1 MPSAW
6 VRAWR
11 GSNSPDPAT
20 GPAVRKTTS
29 NSRACTTRFSFRTS
43 PNSPAPTRTPR
54 AASSRPSM
62 NFTTAASRSWCRPRR
77 RPPSFIGA
85 NGSRSS
91 FTAPRAASWKCRRN
105 AISPAN
111 TNPWHNSRMKTVA
124 EFKIH
129 YRQILGEAG
138 EVLAP
143 LPQFAQDT
151 AEVLRMYRAMTL
163 VRVFDAKAVNLQR
176 TGQLGT
182 YPSSLGH
189 EATHVGVGAAM
200 RPEDVLAPVYRE
212 FGTQLWRGVTMTE
225 ILTYWG
231 GDERGNDFAVPRQ
244 DFAWCVPIA
253 TQTLHA
259 AGAAM
264 AFKVRKEPRCA
275 LAYIGDGG
283 TSEGAFYEALN
294 LAGSRALPV
303 VFVIVNNGWAISV
316 PVSAQTA
323 AKTLAQKAV
332 AAGIPGVQV
341 DGNDVFAVRGG
352 VAEALGAARLGAGPS
367 VIEAMTYRL
376 SDHTTADDATRYRSG
391 EEVKDAWALEPLIR
405 LRKFLIDAGLWDA
418 AKEYA
423 LLEECTQKVDAAV
436 R

>member
-1 MPSAW
+1 
-6 VRAWR
+6 
-11 GSNSPDPAT
+11 
-20 GPAVRKTTS
+20 
-29 NSRACTTRFSFRTS
+29 
-43 PNSPAPTRTPR
+43 
-54 AASSRPSM
+54 
-62 NFTTAASRSWCRPRR
+62 
-77 RPPSFIGA
+77 
-85 NGSRSS
+85 
-91 FTAPRAASWKCRRN
+91 
-105 AISPAN
+105 
-111 TNPWHNSRMKTVA
+111 MKTVA
-124 EFKIH
+124 EFKVH
-129 YRQILGEAG
+129 YRQTLREDGA
-138 EVLAP
+138 VVAP
-143 LPQFAQDT
+143 LPQFAKDS

-189 EATHVGVGAAM
+189 EAAHVGVGAAM

-316 PVSAQTA
+316 PTKAQTA

-341 DGNDVFAVRGG
+341 DGNDVFAVREVVG
-352 VAEALGAARLGAGPS
+352 EALEAARRGAGPS
-367 VIEAMTYRL
+367 VIEALTYRL
-376 SDHTTADDATRYRSG
+376 SDHTTADDASRYRSG

-405 LRKFLIDAGLWDA
+405 IRKFLIDAGLWDA
-418 AKEYA
+418 AKERD
-423 LLEECTQKVDAAV
+423 LLEECAQKVDAAV
-436 R
+436 IEYLGRAKPATDAMFDHLFAALPAHLTEQRLIARKYGSKPGSLSD

>member
-1 MPSAW
+1 
-6 VRAWR
+6 
-11 GSNSPDPAT
+11 
-20 GPAVRKTTS
+20 
-29 NSRACTTRFSFRTS
+29 
-43 PNSPAPTRTPR
+43 
-54 AASSRPSM
+54 
-62 NFTTAASRSWCRPRR
+62 
-77 RPPSFIGA
+77 
-85 NGSRSS
+85 
-91 FTAPRAASWKCRRN
+91 
-105 AISPAN
+105 
-111 TNPWHNSRMKTVA
+111 MKTVA
-124 EFKIH
+124 EFQIH
-129 YRQILGEAG
+129 YRQILDPGG
-138 EVLAP
+138 NVVAP
-143 LPQFAQDT
+143 LPQFAKDT

-189 EATHVGVGAAM
+189 EAAHVGIGAAM

-294 LAGSRALPV
+294 LAGSRSLPV

-316 PVSAQTA
+316 PTKAQTA

-341 DGNDVFAVRGG
+341 DGNDVFAVRETVG
-352 VAEALGAARLGAGPS
+352 EALAAARQGAGPS
-367 VIEAMTYRL
+367 LIEALTYRL
-376 SDHTTADDATRYRSG
+376 SDHTTADDASRYRPAQ
-391 EEVKDAWALEPLIR
+391 EVKDAWALEPMIR
-405 LRKFLIDAGLWDA
+405 IRTFLVATGLWDA
-418 AKEYA
+418 AKEHA
-423 LLEECTQKVDAAV
+423 LLEECMLRVDAAV
-436 R
+436 TEYLGKSKPATDAMFDHLFAALPAHLREQRLIARKYGCGH

>member
-1 MPSAW
+1 M
-6 VRAWR
+6 
-11 GSNSPDPAT
+11 N
-20 GPAVRKTTS
+20 
-29 NSRACTTRFSFRTS
+29 RTS
-43 PNSPAPTRTPR
+43 PEARL
-54 AASSRPSM
+54 A
-62 NFTTAASRSWCRPRR
+62 
-77 RPPSFIGA
+77 
-85 NGSRSS
+85 
-91 FTAPRAASWKCRRN
+91 K
-105 AISPAN
+105 
-111 TNPWHNSRMKTVA
+111 PWHNSQMELVA

-129 YRQILGEAG
+129 YKQILGPGG
-138 EVLAP
+138 EVVAT
-143 LPQFAQDT
+143 LPQFAQDP
-151 AEVLRMYRAMTL
+151 AALLRMYQAMTL

-182 YPSSLGH
+182 YPSCLGH
-189 EATHVGVGAAM
+189 EAAHVGVGAAM

-231 GDERGNDFAVPRQ
+231 GDERGNDFAVPRG

-316 PVSAQTA
+316 PVAAQTA
-323 AKTLAQKAV
+323 TQTLAQKAV

-341 DGNDVFAVRGG
+341 DGNDVFAVRA
-352 VAEALGAARLGAGPS
+352 VVEEALEAARRGAGPTL
-367 VIEAMTYRL
+367 IEALTYRL
-376 SDHTTADDATRYRSG
+376 SDHTTADDASRYRSAQ
-391 EEVKDAWALEPLIR
+391 EVKDAWALEPLIR
-405 LRKFLIDAGLWDA
+405 IRAFLVKAELWDA
-418 AKEYA
+418 AKEQA
-423 LLEECTQKVDAAV
+423 LLAECAMRVDAAV
-436 R
+436 IEYLAKARPSTDAMFEHLFATPPAHLHQQRLVARKYGSKISGP